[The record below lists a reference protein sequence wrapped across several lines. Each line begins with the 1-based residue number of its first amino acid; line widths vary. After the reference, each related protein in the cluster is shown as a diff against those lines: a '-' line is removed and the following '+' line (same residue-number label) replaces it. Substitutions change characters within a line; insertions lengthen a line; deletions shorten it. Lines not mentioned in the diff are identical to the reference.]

1 MTIWT
6 ARGKDASGADTH
18 MTTNLHGTFL
28 ITDHKTGGVR
38 VYRIVGL
45 AKELQAVGLRDV
57 EAAKRYVD
65 REFLRAAAPTAAINR
80 GEMNQ

>member
-6 ARGKDASGADTH
+6 PRGKDASGADTH

-28 ITDHKTGGVR
+28 ITDHKVGGVR
-38 VYRIVGL
+38 VYRVVGREKL
-45 AKELQAVGLRDV
+45 EEAIGLRDV

-65 REFLRAAAPTAAINR
+65 REFLLAPHEQTGGRI
-80 GEMNQ
+80 E